1 MKKILFGI
9 ILSLM
14 FQLGTTA
21 EETTIQQNTDTMPAI
36 SQNFTTDDVEV
47 FSNEKGD
54 KFGLKDKSGN
64 VIFEPQYLK
73 LIRVGNSSWIVQ
85 KKSKYGL
92 INSNGEFIIQPKYR
106 HVERLVGRFVK
117 LGNTND
123 FGVYDEKGN
132 IILPPEYSDI
142 QLLYGK
148 MFLTKKDYKYGVASF
163 DGTVLIDNI
172 CDDIYM
178 PQKNVMRLKLLGDWY
193 EIERTAEED
202 LTIPEDIFS
211 MKHNDKF
218 KLTALITDTGAV
230 SGYSVVTFSDYLI
243 KIFSS
248 ISPAHEETIDDLM
261 LSKGADTVSILKK
274 CTWIP
279 KYPLIFAV
287 KYYHNIRDP
296 YTGPLA
302 DVRTDLKKQIK

>member
-9 ILSLM
+9 ILSLSV
-14 FQLGTTA
+14 QVGVCAT
-21 EETTIQQNTDTMPAI
+21 EIQPQVEHAQQTEI
-36 SQNFTTDDVEV
+36 SKDLTTDDVEV
-47 FSNEKGD
+47 FSDDQGL
-54 KFGLKDKSGN
+54 FGLKDKSGN
-64 VIFEPQYLK
+64 VVVEPQYLK
-73 LIRVGNSSWIVQ
+73 LIRVGNSSWIIQ
-85 KKSKYGL
+85 KKYRFGL
-92 INSNGEFIIQPKYR
+92 INSHGECLIPPKYR

-117 LGNTND
+117 FGNSND
-123 FGVYDEKGN
+123 FGIYDERGQVV
-132 IILPPEYSDI
+132 IPPEYSDI
-142 QLLYGK
+142 QLLYGQ
-148 MFLTKKDYKYGVASF
+148 MFLTKKNYQYGVSSF

-178 PQKNVMRLKLLGDWY
+178 PQKNIMRIRLLGDWY
-193 EIERTAEED
+193 EIEQISDEA
-202 LTIPEDIFS
+202 LTIPEDILT

-218 KLTALITDTGAV
+218 KLTTIITDTGVV
-230 SGYSVVTFSDYLI
+230 SGYSVVTFSDCLI

-274 CTWIP
+274 FTWLP
-279 KYPLIFAV
+279 MYPVVFVV

-302 DVRTDLKKQIK
+302 DVRTGLKKQMK

>member
-9 ILSLM
+9 ILSLVI
-14 FQLGTTA
+14 QVGTNA
-21 EETTIQQNTDTMPAI
+21 EEIMQQPHLDTMPVIQQNLGV
-36 SQNFTTDDVEV
+36 NDVEV
-47 FSNEKGD
+47 FANEKGD
-54 KFGLKDKSGN
+54 LFGLKDKSGN
-64 VIFEPQYLK
+64 VIFEPKYLK
-73 LIRVGNSSWIVQ
+73 LIRVGNSSWIIQ
-85 KKSKYGL
+85 KKNKYGL
-92 INSNGEFIIQPKYR
+92 INSNGEFLIQPKYR
-106 HVERLVGRFVK
+106 HVERLAGRFVK

-123 FGVYDEKGN
+123 FGIYNEYGN
-132 IILPPEYSDI
+132 TVIPPEYSEI
-142 QLLYGK
+142 QLLYGQ
-148 MFLTKKDYKYGVASF
+148 MFLTKKDYKYGVSSF

-211 MKHNDKF
+211 MKHNEKF
-218 KLTALITDTGAV
+218 KLTAIITDTGAV

-248 ISPAHEETIDDLM
+248 ISPAHEATIDDLM

-279 KYPLIFAV
+279 MYPLVFAV

-302 DVRTDLKKQIK
+302 DVRSDLKKQIK